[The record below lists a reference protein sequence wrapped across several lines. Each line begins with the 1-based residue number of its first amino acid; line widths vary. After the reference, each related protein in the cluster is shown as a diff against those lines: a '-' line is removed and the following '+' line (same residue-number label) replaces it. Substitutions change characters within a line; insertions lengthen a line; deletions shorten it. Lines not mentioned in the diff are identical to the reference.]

1 MRCDLAL
8 LLLIR
13 RHTMKHSP
21 APWRII
27 RSSDYTDNLEDTSI
41 QLIKAADGTTILFT
55 DSGYFK
61 PKEENISLIIAAP
74 YLLEALKL
82 TLASLQN
89 WIEIA
94 DEEDKRDYDATAV
107 EKALKALDMAEHQS
121 N

>member
-1 MRCDLAL
+1 
-8 LLLIR
+8 
-13 RHTMKHSP
+13 MKHSP

-61 PKEENISLIIAAP
+61 PKEENVSLIIAAP